1 MKKSKR
7 LPKLSINKQANIFPK
22 KDKNMNCRF
31 SIGLCVLLCVGTFKV
46 MAQDKKNEKDTTFQ
60 SKTINIYPEYTPEV
74 KVPKKPEL
82 KPSELKLSTPTETQF
97 QYNVPPQVLHYS
109 YGKVNI
115 KPLALGIAEEKKY
128 SQNYASL
135 GFGNLSTIY
144 ADLGLTHHQT
154 GKYDAYLHANH
165 FSQKKGS
172 IADRQSSHTDI
183 ILGGKYFLNNYT
195 INGNIEYERTG
206 FTYYGYD
213 HKSYSFSKDELL
225 QAYNTLSLQ
234 ANLDKF
240 SVHQEGIDFQPE
252 IKLYLLGIK
261 TGGSEMGMGWNAPLS
276 YNLQQNLEVGLGV
289 SGLLSGFQAAEGK
302 DRSNSHF
309 QINPQLQYKTEKMY
323 VKAGVSPAWASRNG
337 FALLPNIQFKYIL
350 GTPARAAVSAGW
362 DGEITTYSYLN
373 LAAKNPFIYL
383 PWVDNGVHRK
393 IFAGFELALISNVK
407 VEGRVAYH
415 NFNNMATFVNNYARN
430 VAGNTFDV
438 LYLDKVNAFEIYA
451 GSHILLA
458 NKFDLGANVRYMTYQ
473 SDAGTVY
480 HEPNLDLQAFM
491 KVRPISW
498 LLVGADLQLL
508 NGIKYKDYA
517 GIDKKLN
524 PLFNLGLN
532 AQVDFYER
540 YSVFLNLSNIS
551 SGQYQ
556 RWNQYQVYGFNIFG
570 GLKVKF

>member
-1 MKKSKR
+1 
-7 LPKLSINKQANIFPK
+7 
-22 KDKNMNCRF
+22 MNCRF
-31 SIGLCVLLCVGTFKV
+31 SIGLCVLLSIGTFSAI
-46 MAQDKKNEKDTTFQ
+46 AQNKKNEKDTTFQ

-82 KPSELKLSTPTETQF
+82 KPSELKFSTPKEEQF

-115 KPLALGIAEEKKY
+115 KPLALGIAEETIMK
-128 SQNYASL
+128 QNYVAL

-144 ADLGLTHHQT
+144 ADLGLIYHQV

-165 FSQKKGS
+165 FSQRKGN
-172 IADRQSSHTDI
+172 IEDRQSSHTDI
-183 ILGGKYFLNNYT
+183 VLGGKYFLNNYT

-213 HKSYSFSKDELL
+213 HKWYSFTKEELL
-225 QAYNTLSLQ
+225 QAYNKLSLQ

-240 SVHQEGIDFQPE
+240 TVHQEGIAFQPE

-261 TGGSEMGMGWNAPLS
+261 SGGSEMGLDWNAPLS
-276 YNLQQNLEVGLGV
+276 YNLQENLEVGLGL
-289 SGLLSGFQAAEGK
+289 SGLLSGFQAAKGK
-302 DRSNSHF
+302 DQSNAHI
-309 QINPQLQYKTEKMY
+309 QINPQIQYQTEKMY
-323 VKAGVSPAWASRNG
+323 VKAGVSPAWASNYG

-350 GTPARAAVSAGW
+350 GTPARVAISAGW
-362 DGEITTYSYLN
+362 DGTITTSSYMN
-373 LAAKNPFIYL
+373 LSEKNPFIYL
-383 PWVDNGVHRK
+383 PQLNNGVHRK
-393 IFAGFELALISNVK
+393 IFTGFELALISNAK

-415 NFNNMATFVNNYARN
+415 NFYNMASFINNYARN

-451 GSHILLA
+451 ASHILLA
-458 NKFDLGANVRYMTYQ
+458 NKFDLGANIRYMTYQ
-473 SDAGTVY
+473 SDAGTIY
-480 HEPNLDLQAFM
+480 HEPNLDLQAFL

-517 GIDKKLN
+517 GMDKKLN
-524 PLFNLGLN
+524 PLFNLGIN
-532 AQVDFYER
+532 AQVDFFER
-540 YSVFLNLSNIS
+540 YSAFLNLSNVT
-551 SGQYQ
+551 SGLYQ